1 MVTSS
6 TSSIYKSF
14 CFCLY
19 KVLFLLF
26 DSLEKEESGNLSHSF
41 LGFTIYKK
49 FAVPEKS
56 FKIFTTIAPTA
67 VSGLYSS
74 TEIT

>member
-1 MVTSS
+1 M
-6 TSSIYKSF
+6 
-14 CFCLY
+14 
-19 KVLFLLF
+19 
-26 DSLEKEESGNLSHSF
+26 EERGNLSHSF

-49 FAVPEKS
+49 FAVLEKF